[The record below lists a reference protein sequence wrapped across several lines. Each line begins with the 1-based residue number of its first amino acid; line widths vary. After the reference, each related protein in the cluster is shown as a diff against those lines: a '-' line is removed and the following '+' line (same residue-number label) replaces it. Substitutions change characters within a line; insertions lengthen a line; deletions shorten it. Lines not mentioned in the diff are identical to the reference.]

1 MGRPRA
7 KWTAIPAGGGG
18 VSMYILSS
26 LVPSKM
32 EKPPPPSC
40 HKKGSRPRNLQ
51 GHVEKTGLVTR
62 DRGQAECNPA
72 QSRGE
77 GSPCP
82 SRGS

>member
-1 MGRPRA
+1 MDCHS
-7 KWTAIPAGGGG
+7 WAGGAGAG
-18 VSMYILSS
+18 LSMYILSS
-26 LVPSKM
+26 LVPSKV

-40 HKKGSRPRNLQ
+40 HKKGSWPKNLQ

-62 DRGQAECNPA
+62 DRGWAKCSPV

-82 SRGS
+82 SRES